1 MFYCQDMMTAI
12 NINFHAMSLVCV
24 DISLN
29 IK

>member
-1 MFYCQDMMTAI
+1 MMTAI